1 MLSFPSSYSPRML
14 EATLS
19 RRGTLTEWGLG
30 PSTSL
35 SPFTSLVSPLLFY
48 HRPCCHSSNE
58 VTTSSVVSFSHHFTF
73 PRPHCSFA
81 QCCCFNWICKY
92 NIIMSLTFDSEHQE
106 IECVSVSRVRTHPS
120 PGAALCL
127 AVPGLCK
134 REKLVPSVAWRW
146 PGAMQGITLV
156 CSVPGLSP
164 SPHTTLLPVTCKVY
178 SQCTTQ
184 LNRICILS
192 EQEFPSIHN
201 CI

>member
-1 MLSFPSSYSPRML
+1 MLSFPSSYSLRML
-14 EATLS
+14 EATLY

-35 SPFTSLVSPLLFY
+35 SPFTSLVSPLMFY

-134 REKLVPSVAWRW
+134 REKLFPSVAWRW
-146 PGAMQGITLV
+146 PGAMQGITRV
-156 CSVPGLSP
+156 CSVQCTWPVP
-164 SPHTTLLPVTCKVY
+164 ITTHHTTACYL
-178 SQCTTQ
+178 
-184 LNRICILS
+184 
-192 EQEFPSIHN
+192 
-201 CI
+201 